1 MENDLKRDELIRRSG
16 VERWIL
22 TESACIDTPAD
33 RDAVVERMR
42 YSIPA
47 VDAVEVVRCGECI
60 HSEKCMILEGILEG
74 LAYNGIHIVSRN
86 SIARMYCPF
95 GKRREE
101 AET

>member
-1 MENDLKRDELIRRSG
+1 MDDKLVRMSD

-47 VDAVEVVRCGECI
+47 VDAVEVVRCR
-60 HSEKCMILEGILEG
+60 KCKMWTPINDEESYGWCSLDCKATRKAMHFCG
-74 LAYNGIHIVSRN
+74 Y
-86 SIARMYCPF
+86 

-101 AET
+101 GD

>member
-1 MENDLKRDELIRRSG
+1 MENDLIRRSD

-47 VDAVEVVRCGECI
+47 VDAVEVVRCGDCVHLNRVHMNISGNYRCDRYAEWQDESNRVHMPWTGFC
-60 HSEKCMILEGILEG
+60 SYGQ
-74 LAYNGIHIVSRN
+74 
-86 SIARMYCPF
+86 
-95 GKRREE
+95 RREDGD
-101 AET
+101 A

>member
-1 MENDLKRDELIRRSG
+1 MENDKLVRMSD

-47 VDAVEVVRCGECI
+47 VDAVEVVRCG
-60 HSEKCMILEGILEG
+60 KCEFRYYAPDGSGHCRKKLGDWFTDDGFCSDGLPKEGDG
-74 LAYNGIHIVSRN
+74 DGDV
-86 SIARMYCPF
+86 
-95 GKRREE
+95 
-101 AET
+101 